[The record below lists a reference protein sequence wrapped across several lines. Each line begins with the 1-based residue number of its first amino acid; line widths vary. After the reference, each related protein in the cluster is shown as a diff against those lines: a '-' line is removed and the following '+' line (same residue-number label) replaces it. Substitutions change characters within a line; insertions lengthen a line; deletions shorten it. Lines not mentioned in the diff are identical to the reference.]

1 METTLFPAWN
11 STTEMVNTNKH
22 HLIYNRITTLFYP
35 AAPSLTTHPPLLC
48 HIPGG
53 CAVVKGY
60 AVFISKLKKKKGKS
74 LFSFAPSASISTRFH
89 FSSSVKH
96 KLSIGSPISETSQI
110 LILLQMCHNELPH
123 CTSLLISSTLWS
135 PIK

>member
-1 METTLFPAWN
+1 METTLFPARN
-11 STTEMVNTNKH
+11 STIEMVNTNKH
-22 HLIYNRITTLFYP
+22 HLIYNRITSLLYP
-35 AAPSLTTHPPLLC
+35 AAPSLTTHPPLPCL
-48 HIPGG
+48 IPGG
-53 CAVVKGY
+53 CAVVKGC
-60 AVFISKLKKKKGKS
+60 AVFISRLKTEGTS
-74 LFSFAPSASISTRFH
+74 LFSFATSASISTRFH

-96 KLSIGSPISETSQI
+96 KLLIGSPISETSQT